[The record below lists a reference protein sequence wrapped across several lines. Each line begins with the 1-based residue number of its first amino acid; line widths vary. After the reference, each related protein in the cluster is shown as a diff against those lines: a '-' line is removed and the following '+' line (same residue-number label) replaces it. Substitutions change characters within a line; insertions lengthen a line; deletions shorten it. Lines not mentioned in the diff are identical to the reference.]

1 MAVFLA
7 LLRAVNVANT
17 QLSMQDLRELL
28 VGLGFTNVR
37 SLLQSGN
44 LVFTAAATGD
54 TEVERRLEGELE
66 KELGIRTDFFVRSP
80 KEWRSLIDHNPFPD
94 EAIKDPAHLVIMFL
108 KDRPSAEAVRSLH
121 DAIQGPERIPFG
133 RAGSVRRLPERHRS
147 IQVDRRAYRT
157 QARNP
162 RDRPELE
169 HCSEDVRAHDGLTSD
184 RRPAMRIAPGTIR
197 GSSP

>member
-7 LLRAVNVANT
+7 LLRAMNVANT

-121 DAIQGPERIPFG
+121 DAIQGPERIHSAG
-133 RAGSVRRLPERHRS
+133 REVYVVYPNGIGRSKLTGGLIERKLGTRG
-147 IQVDRRAYRT
+147 T
-157 QARNP
+157 ARNWNT
-162 RDRPELE
+162 
-169 HCSEDVRAHDGLTSD
+169 VQKMFALTT
-184 RRPAMRIAPGTIR
+184 A
-197 GSSP
+197 